1 MAPEENTL
9 ASPIVDPADRPAVGQ
24 TLSRRTSGAGRPLLV
39 RLLPMLIV
47 VVALGG
53 FAGIVGYYY
62 FAGASGSDGVVPLVK
77 ADDRPVKVRPENPGG
92 MEVPD
97 QDKEIY
103 DRLGQAERN
112 RAPTGERLLPPPETP
127 LPRPPV
133 AQAPAMLGVPAQN
146 QAQTLSAAPPRPAGA
161 PPPQAPNIPP
171 APDVTPPPPSKV
183 TSQATIPPPSAA
195 PAAPLPRPAP
205 PAPAPA
211 TAARAPA
218 PAPVAAVARPVA
230 ATPGSARVAI
240 ASVKSEADAR
250 REWERQRR
258 LYPGPLASVKADF
271 LPIDLGDRG
280 VFWRIYVGPAEGN
293 AEAHTR
299 CTALKQ
305 QQVSCFVARP

>member
-1 MAPEENTL
+1 MTPEDSTL
-9 ASPIVDPADRPAVGQ
+9 ASPTVDPADRPALGE
-24 TLSRRTSGAGRPLLV
+24 TLGRRPSSARRPLLV

-133 AQAPAMLGVPAQN
+133 AQAPPMLGVPAPSQS
-146 QAQTLSAAPPRPAGA
+146 QTLSAAPPRPVGA

-171 APDVTPPPPSKV
+171 APDVTPPPPSTV

-195 PAAPLPRPAP
+195 PANAPLPRPA
-205 PAPAPA
+205 
-211 TAARAPA
+211 APA
-218 PAPVAAVARPVA
+218 PAPPSPVPVA
-230 ATPGSARVAI
+230 AAARPSAAAPGSVRVAI

-258 LYPGPLASVKADF
+258 LYPGALTQARAEF

-280 VFWRIYVGPAEGN
+280 VFWRIYVGPAESN
-293 AEAHTR
+293 ADAQTR
-299 CTALKQ
+299 CAALKQ
-305 QQVSCFVARP
+305 QQVSCFIARP

>member
-1 MAPEENTL
+1 
-9 ASPIVDPADRPAVGQ
+9 
-24 TLSRRTSGAGRPLLV
+24 
-39 RLLPMLIV
+39 MLIV

-62 FAGASGSDGVVPLVK
+62 FAGTSGSDGVVPLVK

-133 AQAPAMLGVPAQN
+133 VAQAPAMLGVPSAN
-146 QAQTLSAAPPRPAGA
+146 QSATLSAAPPRPVGA

-171 APDVTPPPPSKV
+171 TPDVTPPPPSMV
-183 TSQATIPPPSAA
+183 TSQATIPPPSATA
-195 PAAPLPRPAP
+195 PAPLPRAAAP
-205 PAPAPA
+205 
-211 TAARAPA
+211 TLAPA
-218 PAPVAAVARPVA
+218 PAPVAVA
-230 ATPGSARVAI
+230 APRPAVPPAAVPAAAAPAAPGSVRVAI
-240 ASVKSEADAR
+240 ASVKNEADAK

-258 LYPGPLASVKADF
+258 LFPGPLANMSAEF
-271 LPIDLGDRG
+271 RPIDLGARG
-280 VFWRIYVGPAEGN
+280 VFWRIYVGPPESN
-293 AEAHTR
+293 AAAQAR
-299 CTALKQ
+299 CSALKQ